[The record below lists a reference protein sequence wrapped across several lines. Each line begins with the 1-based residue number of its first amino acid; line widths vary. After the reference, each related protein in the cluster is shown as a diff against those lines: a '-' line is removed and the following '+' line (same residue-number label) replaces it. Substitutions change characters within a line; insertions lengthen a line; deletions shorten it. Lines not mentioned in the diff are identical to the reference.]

1 MNDEC
6 RIDAIAQSWSVLS
19 GAGEAA
25 HAQQAMASVSRL
37 LLRPDSG
44 LALLFTPPFDHSSLD
59 PGYVKGYPPG
69 LRENGGQYTHA
80 ALWSVMAF
88 ASLGQGEAAG
98 ALLAMLNPVN
108 RTATRADLHRYK
120 VEPYVVA
127 ADVYS
132 VAPHVGRGGWTWY
145 TGAAGW
151 MYRAALE
158 SVLGVCLQGTKLRLT
173 PCLPPDWPR
182 VDIVLRHL
190 SSRYEIVI
198 ENPQHVSRGI
208 LRLELDGVRL
218 PEGQDYIELV
228 DDGSTHQVQ
237 VLLGGNPVLSAPGT
251 SSLEVA

>member
-1 MNDEC
+1 
-6 RIDAIAQSWSVLS
+6 
-19 GAGEAA
+19 
-25 HAQQAMASVSRL
+25 MA
-37 LLRPDSG
+37 
-44 LALLFTPPFDHSSLD
+44 
-59 PGYVKGYPPG
+59 Y
-69 LRENGGQYTHA
+69 
-80 ALWSVMAF
+80 
-88 ASLGQGEAAG
+88 ASLGQGEAVG

-108 RTATRADLHRYK
+108 RTATRADVHRYK

-151 MYRAALE
+151 MYRAAVE
-158 SVLGVCLQGTKLRLT
+158 SVLGVCVQGTTLRLA

-182 VDIVLRHL
+182 VEIVLRHL

-228 DDGSTHQVQ
+228 DDGNTHQVQ
-237 VLLGGNPVLSAPGT
+237 VLLGGNPVLSAPGAN
-251 SSLEVA
+251 SRVVV